1 MYVSVHVYVSV
12 SVCMR
17 GCTNQSIEVLE
28 VGVDV
33 LQGKVSLV
41 EEGIEG
47 VHQMQELREGFE
59 RWL

>member
-1 MYVSVHVYVSV
+1 M
-12 SVCMR
+12 
-17 GCTNQSIEVLE
+17 CTHQSIEVLE

-47 VHQMQELREGFE
+47 VHQMQELRGGFE